1 MTYFCNENNKKRNDM
16 ATENVST
23 IQTYAFAQ
31 FINEIVKQAY
41 KQAYAD
47 IQQDIAKQAPRM
59 YTRKEVAERLGVSL
73 PTVHALMNQGIL
85 KPTHVGRKP
94 LFKAQDIEE
103 AISTGEL
110 RKYKRRGTTQD

>member
-1 MTYFCNENNKKRNDM
+1 M

-59 YTRKEVAERLGVSL
+59 YTRKEVAERLNVSL
-73 PTVHALMNQGIL
+73 PTVHELVKQGIIV
-85 KPTHVGRKP
+85 PTYVGRKP

>member
-1 MTYFCNENNKKRNDM
+1 M
-16 ATENVST
+16 AIENVSP
-23 IQTYAFAQ
+23 IQVYAFAQ

-41 KQAYAD
+41 KQAYAE
-47 IQQDIAKQAPRM
+47 IQEELAKKEPKM

-73 PTVHALMNQGIL
+73 PTVHALVMQGIIV
-85 KPTHVGRKP
+85 PTYVGRKP

-110 RKYKRRGTTQD
+110 RKYKRRK

>member
-1 MTYFCNENNKKRNDM
+1 M
-16 ATENVST
+16 ATENVSS

-47 IQQDIAKQAPRM
+47 IQEDIAKQAPRM

-73 PTVHALMNQGIL
+73 PTVHALINQGIL
-85 KPTHVGRKP
+85 KPTRVGRKP

-110 RKYKRRGTTQD
+110 RKYKRRGATQD

>member
-1 MTYFCNENNKKRNDM
+1 M
-16 ATENVST
+16 AIENVSP
-23 IQTYAFAQ
+23 IQVYAFAQ
-31 FINEIVKQAY
+31 FIDELVKQAY
-41 KQAYAD
+41 KQAYAE
-47 IQQDIAKQAPRM
+47 IQEELAKKEPKM

-94 LFKAQDIEE
+94 LFKVQNIEE

-110 RKYKRRGTTQD
+110 RKYKRRK

>member
-1 MTYFCNENNKKRNDM
+1 M

-47 IQQDIAKQAPRM
+47 I
-59 YTRKEVAERLGVSL
+59 
-73 PTVHALMNQGIL
+73 
-85 KPTHVGRKP
+85 
-94 LFKAQDIEE
+94 
-103 AISTGEL
+103 
-110 RKYKRRGTTQD
+110 RRHTAGHR